1 MIECGARLVGW
12 AAGLEDSAAHGRQL
26 DVVRVA
32 GHYWLR
38 SDHIDIPL
46 DFTHYLS
53 RHGVHVIGNT
63 LESGVA
69 AAVHG
74 VGRMEADPAF
84 YRWVR
89 KPRVGRSVEPTIS
102 TETILWGVHL
112 VSADK
117 SELDAAAQWALR
129 NIVVD
134 VSPAYIVPGKEP
146 MSKLSVDE
154 GLVANVRVRPMG
166 GTVRV
171 FVDVIAWPNYQ
182 VFSDGSSVTL
192 KIDPYH
198 QRSKNP
204 AAPR

>member
-1 MIECGARLVGW
+1 MKRIFQGRGKAILTLLMAIGLASFVGHQ
-12 AAGLEDSAAHGRQL
+12 AVE
-26 DVVRVA
+26 
-32 GHYWLR
+32 
-38 SDHIDIPL
+38 
-46 DFTHYLS
+46 
-53 RHGVHVIGNT
+53 
-63 LESGVA
+63 A
-69 AAVHG
+69 AAITNVTVSKGAKHVYVKVQANG
-74 VGRMEADPAF
+74 GISYTIHHMPPGADD
-84 YRWVR
+84 Y
-89 KPRVGRSVEPTIS
+89 
-102 TETILWGVHL
+102 
-112 VSADK
+112 
-117 SELDAAAQWALR
+117 R